1 MKEETE
7 KSAAAT
13 FKKHEKEYRRLT
25 SPDIFKPNVIEILN
39 KTPLSQIWRD
49 HLLSIATK
57 QVYDEGFF
65 VFLFPS
71 ENTQCQNG
79 VNNYKNLLISDDED
93 QTGFYA
99 SHLEVF
105 IKSLRS
111 LHDVEWTIELQER
124 YLGF

>member
-1 MKEETE
+1 MQFACHAFPYQPSLVTCRWP
-7 KSAAAT
+7 
-13 FKKHEKEYRRLT
+13 F
-25 SPDIFKPNVIEILN
+25 FKPNAIEILK

-71 ENTQCQNG
+71 ENTQCQIG
-79 VNNYKNLLISDDED
+79 VDNYKKLPISDYED

-99 SHLEVF
+99 RHLEVF

-111 LHDVEWTIELQER
+111 LHDVEWTKELQER